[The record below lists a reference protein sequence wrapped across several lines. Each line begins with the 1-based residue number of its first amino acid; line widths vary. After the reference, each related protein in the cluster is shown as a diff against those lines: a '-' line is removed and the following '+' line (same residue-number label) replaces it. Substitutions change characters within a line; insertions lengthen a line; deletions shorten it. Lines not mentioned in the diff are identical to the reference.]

1 MFDENKESGI
11 KRYTHD
17 GSGTDISDL
26 TPRSESDDK
35 KSFNDS
41 LDEEATITIS
51 DKDITRLYN
60 THRASSAKKPAP
72 KKKPKRRRKNY
83 SAYAGI
89 ILAALVVC
97 VSVLLSLFVIVVG
110 RDVLGIESNSNEFT
124 IYIPTGSTTAD
135 IAQQLYDEG
144 VIQYK
149 EVFIAIARLKN
160 ADGNMYPGDIDVAY
174 NMSYSDIIDSLM
186 EARLARETARITFPE
201 GITLIEAARLLEENG
216 VCGADDFIYTF
227 NSSVFGFEYEKYV
240 LSSTLKLYK
249 YEGYLFPDTYE
260 FYTGDSAYNVVKK
273 IKTRTNEILS
283 AEVISEAASKGFTI
297 DQVVILASI
306 IQKEAASDEEMK
318 TIASVFI
325 NRLNNSEEYPRL
337 QSDTSNS
344 YIENVIKKVLTVEY
358 QEMYDAYDTYVCTGL
373 PVGAICS
380 PGLSAIEAAL
390 NPEDTDYY
398 YFCSNLETRETYFAQ
413 TYSEHLENLET
424 AGLS

>member
-1 MFDENKESGI
+1 MVMSLQVDAAAAGERLDRYLAEHLADMTRSG
-11 KRYTHD
+11 
-17 GSGTDISDL
+17 
-26 TPRSESDDK
+26 
-35 KSFNDS
+35 
-41 LDEEATITIS
+41 
-51 DKDITRLYN
+51 
-60 THRASSAKKPAP
+60 
-72 KKKPKRRRKNY
+72 
-83 SAYAGI
+83 
-89 ILAALVVC
+89 
-97 VSVLLSLFVIVVG
+97 
-110 RDVLGIESNSNEFT
+110 
-124 IYIPTGSTTAD
+124 
-135 IAQQLYDEG
+135 
-144 VIQYK
+144 
-149 EVFIAIARLKN
+149 
-160 ADGNMYPGDIDVAY
+160 
-174 NMSYSDIIDSLM
+174 
-186 EARLARETARITFPE
+186 
-201 GITLIEAARLLEENG
+201 AARLLEENG

-306 IQKEAASDEEMK
+306 IQKEAASEEEMK

-380 PGLSAIEAAL
+380 PGLSAIEAVL

-413 TYSEHLENLET
+413 TYSEHLENLEM